1 VRDEL
6 GGALDAKLVRRGLW
20 VVLGLAAALPLVFWL
35 GPRYGDHFEYVSL
48 ASEIVRGDFRP
59 SENRYSQRFG
69 FLLPM
74 AASQAIFGS
83 WPVASTVLTIL
94 ASLAHVSGVFA
105 LGRSFA
111 GPRVGL
117 CAAALVA
124 VLPLET
130 INGSTPFPDLL
141 NAALGTWALVLVHEE
156 WRSPGRRPWR
166 LLAAGALL
174 GWGYFVK
181 QTIVFHLLLIGAW
194 ALSERCWR
202 WGWVAA
208 PVALALAVE
217 AAVLAAFTGNA
228 FLRTADARGDAA
240 PLLEWWYPHAGGLA
254 ARIAWQV
261 PSLLFN
267 PGSKHFPQLA
277 GLAWLFVA
285 AIPGLRALPEGK
297 KPVWAAAI
305 LLVQI
310 WFWPNSLSPYVP
322 ALLAEGRHLF
332 PLCAP
337 LAVGAGV
344 LFVRI
349 PPKRRTL
356 LFAAWGATCLF
367 CTLGIYLYLAR
378 HDAGLREAHR
388 FLRSIGVAS
397 VRALDLWGNAPGQ
410 LRYLEGPRGTMR
422 VRAYDIE
429 DLETMRDEVVVVDDR
444 TRVKS
449 AAVGPVTT
457 GRELR
462 IPPAWTLLWKRSFP
476 ERWDPRDLFRGGA
489 SEPVEY
495 RVRIFRAP

>member
-1 VRDEL
+1 VREEL
-6 GGALDAKLVRRGLW
+6 GGPLDAKLVRRGLW
-20 VVLGLAAALPLVFWL
+20 VVLGLAAVLPLVFWL
-35 GPRYGDHFEYVSL
+35 GPRYGDHFEYVRL

-94 ASLAHVSGVFA
+94 ASLAHVWGVFA

-111 GPRVGL
+111 GSRVGL

-156 WRSPGRRPWR
+156 GRSPGRRPWR

-181 QTIVFHLLLIGAW
+181 QTIVFHLLLIAAW
-194 ALSERCWR
+194 AVSERRWR

-228 FLRTADARGDAA
+228 FLRTADAREDAA
-240 PLLEWWYPHAGGLA
+240 PLLEWWYPHAGGLV
-254 ARIAWQV
+254 ARIVWQV

-267 PGSKHFPQLA
+267 PVSKDFPQLA

-285 AIPGLRALPEGK
+285 ALPGLRSVPGGA
-297 KPVWAAAI
+297 KPTWAAGI
-305 LLVQI
+305 LLFQV

-322 ALLAEGRHLF
+322 ALLAEGRHMF

-337 LAVGAGV
+337 LAVGAAV
-344 LFVRI
+344 LFARVS
-349 PPKRRTL
+349 PKRRTL
-356 LFAAWGATCLF
+356 LFAAWGAACLV
-367 CTLGIYLYLAR
+367 CTLGIYLYLSR

-388 FLRSIGVAS
+388 FLKSNGVAS

-410 LRYLEGPRGTMR
+410 LRYLEGPDGKMR
-422 VRAYDIE
+422 VRSYSIE
-429 DLETMRDEVVVVDDR
+429 DLETMKDEVVVVDDR
-444 TRVKS
+444 TRVKNF
-449 AAVGPVTT
+449 AAEPVTT
-457 GRELR
+457 GRELQ
-462 IPPAWTLLWKRSFP
+462 IPPRWTPLWERGFP
-476 ERWDPRDLFRGGA
+476 ERWDPRDLFRGRGRGPA
-489 SEPVEY
+489 EY
-495 RVRIFRAP
+495 RIRIFRAP